1 MLARCKTLLEPAY
14 VYLSRS
20 SHYTLLSLLF
30 VTERQAASLSAPLQA
45 TLTSAKPSRASYAR
59 GETRG
64 GARGRKKESRFESCC
79 FNLRWNSMPY
89 VIFIWIR
96 LWITRYAKELRR
108 GIKFDIQMD
117 DTSFVVPAPSQ
128 PKPAA
133 SRSEPIGDSTN
144 TARSLSFRAFLRGL
158 VLSSSAS
165 TCFQLLPGRCTR
177 CGSRFESQKIAMEII
192 RRALY
197 WYFDDRS
204 KLFSCK
210 FPSRLDIRN
219 CASTP
224 NSVSPFL
231 FDRTA
236 ARRQARRRQ
245 RWPVDTAEDL
255 RRTIR
260 HEDKVRARSYLK
272 VRYAIGDISMPNISH
287 KAAPH
292 LPVILNIIYA
302 RSYKD
307 SGACLPGPCSPH
319 DDAPSVVCVFH
330 TSTYHATINRRAR
343 CAHTTQHHGTQRTA
357 NRKTISIHCFVR
369 PINIVNIGLL
379 NYRSNLVRRSAD
391 LRRVLHRKLASP
403 RRTSASAADIPAG
416 PDFAKKSAFDSPFQ
430 NRFDFCSFFGKFY
443 LIKYI

>member
-1 MLARCKTLLEPAY
+1 M
-14 VYLSRS
+14 
-20 SHYTLLSLLF
+20 
-30 VTERQAASLSAPLQA
+30 
-45 TLTSAKPSRASYAR
+45 
-59 GETRG
+59 
-64 GARGRKKESRFESCC
+64 
-79 FNLRWNSMPY
+79 
-89 VIFIWIR
+89 
-96 LWITRYAKELRR
+96 
-108 GIKFDIQMD
+108 
-117 DTSFVVPAPSQ
+117 
-128 PKPAA
+128 
-133 SRSEPIGDSTN
+133 
-144 TARSLSFRAFLRGL
+144 
-158 VLSSSAS
+158 
-165 TCFQLLPGRCTR
+165 
-177 CGSRFESQKIAMEII
+177 
-192 RRALY
+192 
-197 WYFDDRS
+197 
-204 KLFSCK
+204 
-210 FPSRLDIRN
+210 
-219 CASTP
+219 
-224 NSVSPFL
+224 
-231 FDRTA
+231 
-236 ARRQARRRQ
+236 
-245 RWPVDTAEDL
+245 